1 MGDSAQRQP
10 SLPSLVIRNPNFL
23 CLWAAAAIAAVGDH
37 LNEMALLQERHA
49 LESDRS
55 VRIQALLTF
64 AFFLPYAVLGPFTG
78 WWADRFSRKWTMIL
92 SDLLRGA
99 VAFNLSLLVPALA
112 AWLDPLG
119 VGDYSIV
126 LPLMMIGLFASFFSP
141 CRQALLPTLIREDQ
155 LVRANALISAAVTIS
170 GIFSYL
176 LGGWIVK
183 HLGVLW
189 NYQLGAVT
197 FASSAALIS
206 LISLRRAR
214 VADRPRLAGVLTP
227 MRQGFAYVRR
237 HRRAFQMILLGTVF
251 WGAAGVVISII
262 PAMVKDVFRGD
273 IADIGV
279 YRGLLGLG
287 LVLGAAVMTMV
298 GPAMPIKT
306 AVLAS
311 LAGSATWLVL
321 LDIAYIFRLGRVI
334 PGLCLVGLGGAGAAL
349 LVTIMSTIQRFV
361 PDTRRGRVFGVSDMA
376 TMAATVAMTG
386 LLGLPEIPHLDRY
399 VPFLLGATALALFA
413 ALALA
418 WREYR
423 KTEVESPLLSIV
435 WQLVHTYAYSWCGLK
450 RIGPM
455 TVPLK
460 GPVLLAAN
468 HTSGIDP
475 MALQGALRHRII
487 SYLVAK
493 EWYENPL
500 VGWVIQMVRSVPVDR
515 AKPGLQFFRNCLQ
528 SLRDGNCLLVFPAG
542 GFGEVSDRPEYKDG
556 LALIALKS
564 GAPVI
569 PVHISG
575 TRYSKHPL
583 ACYFVRHKSR
593 VRFGRPIDLSS
604 YRGREKDREV
614 LREVTRLIVQ
624 RIEELAASATESANG
639 FDAEAVIAARP

>member
-37 LNEMALLQERHA
+37 LNEMALLQERRA
-49 LESDRS
+49 LDSDRS

-64 AFFLPYAVLGPFTG
+64 AFFLPYAVLGPLAG
-78 WWADRFSRKWTMIL
+78 WWADRFSRKWTMIS
-92 SDLLRGA
+92 SDLLRGV

-189 NYQLGAVT
+189 NYRLGAVT

-206 LISLRRAR
+206 LINLRRAR
-214 VADRPRLAGVLTP
+214 VADRPRLTGVWTP
-227 MRQGFAYVRR
+227 IRQGFAYVRR
-237 HRRAFQMILLGTVF
+237 HRRALQMILLGTVF

-287 LVLGAAVMTMV
+287 LVLGAAVMTMI

-321 LDIAYIFRLGRVI
+321 LDIAYVFRLGRFI

-361 PDTRRGRVFGVSDMA
+361 PDSRRGRVFGVSDMA
-376 TMAATVAMTG
+376 TMAATVATTG

-399 VPFLLGATALALFA
+399 VPFLLGATALALFV

-423 KTEVESPLLSIV
+423 KTEIESPLLSIV
-435 WQLVHTYAYSWCGLK
+435 WQIVHTYAYSWCGLK

-455 TVPLK
+455 TVPLR

-528 SLRDGNCLLVFPAG
+528 CLRDGNCLLVFPAG
-542 GFGEVSDRPEYKDG
+542 GFGEVSDQPEYKDG

-564 GAPVI
+564 DAPVI

-583 ACYFVRHKSR
+583 ACYFVRHRSR
-593 VRFGRPIDLSS
+593 VRFGKPIDLSA

-614 LREVTRLIVQ
+614 LRAVTRLIVQ
-624 RIEELAASATESANG
+624 RIEELAPDAQARENSVASPT
-639 FDAEAVIAARP
+639 AAAAST